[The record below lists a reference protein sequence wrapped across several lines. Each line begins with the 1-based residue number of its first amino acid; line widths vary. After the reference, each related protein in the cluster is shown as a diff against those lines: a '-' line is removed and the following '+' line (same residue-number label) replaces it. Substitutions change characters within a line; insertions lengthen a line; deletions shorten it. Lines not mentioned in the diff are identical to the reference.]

1 MNKTKSKI
9 KTKQSKAKQNKMD
22 TFNKQNNIEIRG
34 LVNIV
39 SPAMIRKLFFVP
51 LLCFPAAWILLGEVW
66 VHFPITE

>member
-1 MNKTKSKI
+1 
-9 KTKQSKAKQNKMD
+9 MD